1 MEDSGCRV
9 EEVVQHVARGG
20 GGKKKRD
27 VYKGG
32 GVRWMSIKIASN
44 ARWLGELR
52 RRE

>member
-1 MEDSGCRV
+1 MVV
-9 EEVVQHVARGG
+9 EWKRSYNTLLEEGKK
-20 GGKKKRD
+20 KKKRD